1 MDNKMSMSR
10 RKVREHI
17 FKLLFQAEFHD
28 RDEMEAQAA
37 LYFAE
42 EEPVIEDEQKEE
54 IRGKLSKILACLD
67 VLDEKL
73 ENALTGWSLKRVGKV
88 ELAILRLALYEILY
102 DEKVP
107 DSVAINEAV
116 ELAKKYGF
124 EDASGFVNGVLAKLV

>member
-1 MDNKMSMSR
+1 MSMSR
-10 RKVREHI
+10 RKVREQI

-116 ELAKKYGF
+116 ELAKKYGS

>member
-1 MDNKMSMSR
+1 MSMSR
-10 RKVREHI
+10 RKVREQI

>member
-1 MDNKMSMSR
+1 MSMSR
-10 RKVREHI
+10 RKVREQI

-28 RDEMEAQAA
+28 RDEMEAQAT

-54 IRGKLSKILACLD
+54 IRSKLSKILACLD

-102 DEKVP
+102 DEEVP

-116 ELAKKYGF
+116 ELAKKYGP
-124 EDASGFVNGVLAKLV
+124 EDASSFVNGVLAKLV